1 MSPPGFFG
9 GGIGVWFDGRREM
22 TRIFKLAAVLF
33 ASVTATSA
41 ATAQD
46 DLDLSACIDAVGS
59 YLLLRVEEDDGEERL
74 GRMVLSLTNG
84 GHAFLTDSAQVG
96 LYGQQPFTGGG
107 GAWKCIGAE
116 DGFAAI
122 KAVIIDFTFSTPHDP
137 QAKIKRLDLEATY
150 DARQDVF
157 EGKAVVRH
165 TPLSGN
171 PFDAVQMED
180 GKDEFSVTGQQIAV
194 PD

>member
-1 MSPPGFFG
+1 
-9 GGIGVWFDGRREM
+9 M
-22 TRIFKLAAVLF
+22 TRICKSVAVL
-33 ASVTATSA
+33 SA
-41 ATAQD
+41 AMMASTAAAAQD
-46 DLDLSACIDAVGS
+46 EIELSACIDAVGS
-59 YLLLRVEEDDGEERL
+59 YLLLRVDQDDGEERL

-84 GHAFLTDSAQVG
+84 GHAFFTDSAQVG
-96 LYGQQPFTGGG
+96 LYGKQPFTGGG

-116 DGFAAI
+116 DGFTSI
-122 KAVIIDFTFSTPHDP
+122 KALILDFTFSTPQDP
-137 QAKIKRLDLEATY
+137 QAKITRLDLEATY

-157 EGKAVVRH
+157 EGDATLRN

-180 GKDEFSVTGQQIAV
+180 GKEEYSITGQRISV